1 MNKDK
6 SKLIIEDHKSDFI
19 FKKKE
24 SGLNIQF
31 NRVAFIFF
39 VFFIIYLIYTIHLI
53 HLGLRKDN
61 LKKINNLP
69 QFNNQL
75 YRADIIDIN
84 GNYLVKTVKSI
95 DIGLK
100 TSDIINKKK
109 LLLSLNII
117 FPDKNFYEIKK
128 KIENKNFFY
137 LEKKI
142 SEENYEKIMQL
153 GDKSLIPEEK
163 VLRMYPQKNLFSHV
177 LGQIDDDNNGISGL
191 EKSLNEELKKSQEPI
206 KLTLDK
212 DIQFLI
218 RKELIKYQEIF
229 KSNGSAAIL
238 MDVNNGNIL
247 SLVSLPD
254 FNPNERQNVTDVNY
268 INRVT
273 KGTYELGSVFKAF
286 TFASALNEK
295 LIKPETKFLNLP
307 KSIKCDKYRIGEY
320 DNEIPSNLTAEQILI
335 RSGNIGSVRIAQKV
349 GAEKFKL
356 FLEKVGVLSEIDFD
370 IEEVAPQKNYDFGKC
385 RLATASFGHG
395 VATTILQLAKGYA
408 VLSNGGYEIKPT
420 LIYREKKINK
430 KNERIL
436 NKGISKQVVSALR
449 KIVNTEEGTA
459 KFADVQSYEIGG
471 KTGTADQPEGGAY
484 SEAKINTFASIF
496 PTSNPQFVFVVM
508 LDTPKK
514 SKDYYYKYRH
524 QKGGWKGTLYN
535 TAGWTSVEL
544 AGKVIDKIGPILAT
558 KYIEVNWSCVLEIIF
573 IR

>member
-19 FKKKE
+19 FNKKE

-69 QFNNQL
+69 KFNNQL

-254 FNPNERQNVTDVNY
+254 FNPNERQNFTDVNY

-558 KYIEVNWSCVLEIIF
+558 KYIEVN
-573 IR
+573 

>member
-69 QFNNQL
+69 KFNNQL

-117 FPDKNFYEIKK
+117 FPDKNFYEIEK

-254 FNPNERQNVTDVNY
+254 FNPNERQNFTDVNY

-558 KYIEVNWSCVLEIIF
+558 KYIEVN
-573 IR
+573 